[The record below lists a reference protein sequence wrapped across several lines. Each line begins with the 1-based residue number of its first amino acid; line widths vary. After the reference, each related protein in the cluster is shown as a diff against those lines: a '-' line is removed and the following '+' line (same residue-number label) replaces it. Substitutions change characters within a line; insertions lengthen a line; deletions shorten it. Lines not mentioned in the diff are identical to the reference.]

1 MSNFT
6 ETVLNNKG
14 VLILG
19 VKAMVKT
26 IDKMVGYPFKLL
38 APAMLL
44 SAMHTFGR
52 SGTNSVASK
61 RAQAL
66 RRVANR
72 AGPGI
77 AAQPSSICR
86 RKVKLGG
93 KRRLVAGRPK
103 KTVLTTD
110 HRYSYAKGVKPGTHS
125 FSRAV
130 EE

>member
-6 ETVLNNKG
+6 ETVLNNKE
-14 VLILG
+14 VLNSG
-19 VKAMVKT
+19 AKAMVKT
-26 IDKMVGYPFKLL
+26 MDKMVGYPVKLL

-77 AAQPSSICR
+77 AAQPSSI
-86 RKVKLGG
+86 
-93 KRRLVAGRPK
+93 
-103 KTVLTTD
+103 
-110 HRYSYAKGVKPGTHS
+110 
-125 FSRAV
+125 AV
-130 EE
+130 ERSSLEVRTVSMRVRS